1 MRTAIRTH
9 LPGLLL
15 LTVVGAVV
23 LWPVVPAGSDIAG
36 DPLGEADNHLWMS
49 WRALGGAAANAPA
62 GVDLPL
68 MDPVN
73 LLPYALGAWVSPGLG
88 WALMRLW
95 NMLLAMVGGAALS
108 RCFVRGP
115 AVWVGAAVL
124 GTAPFLSG
132 AMDFG
137 ITESWPIGWF
147 GLHAAALLGLAR
159 HGGAGRALLA
169 GVSLGMIGLS
179 GWYHSFFGLVMEAML
194 VPFLLWRHRRPALVL
209 QGMVGLAMVLP
220 ALLRFLEV
228 APGFEARWRAPSP
241 GPPGPRPDW
250 AELPVFGTDVL
261 NLVLPALEAVHPSK
275 SVYLGLFSF
284 LLAGVALVGRPR
296 VGGGLLAAALPFV
309 VLALG
314 HWPTLAGKAIGFP
327 GPAWFL
333 AEHVEALRGLSHW
346 HRGVAGALPFL
357 AAAAAVGAGI
367 LLERVPRG
375 TALVGAGLVG
385 VVTFDAVVGGGT
397 AWPRSTIS
405 LEAPA
410 VLMELPGPGGVVQLP
425 FDNGRAAFSAEPAR
439 IYQRWQVAHG
449 RPISE
454 NYEGVDAL
462 LEGSALVAAADAT
475 CGVVSTLPPY
485 YQPPP
490 RMRELPMPEGESLAS
505 GRAALRSWGYAW
517 IVVHRSRCR
526 TPVQA
531 IQALDRVLGPGT
543 HHPSGD
549 VLWAL

>member
-1 MRTAIRTH
+1 VRTAIRNH

-15 LTVVGAVV
+15 LAVMGAVV
-23 LWPVVPAGSDIAG
+23 LWPVLPAGGGIAG

-49 WRALGGAAANAPA
+49 WRAVGGAAANAPV

-73 LLPYALGAWVSPGLG
+73 LPPYALGAWVSPGLG
-88 WALMRLW
+88 WALMRIW
-95 NMLLAMVGGAALS
+95 NLVLAMAGGAALS

-137 ITESWPIGWF
+137 ITESWPVGWF

-159 HGGAGRALLA
+159 HGGVGRALLA

-179 GWYHSFFGLVMEAML
+179 GWYHALFGIVLEVVL
-194 VPFLLWRHRRPALVL
+194 VPILVWRHRRPAVLL
-209 QGMVGLAMVLP
+209 QGVVGLAMVVP
-220 ALLRFLEV
+220 TLLRFLDV
-228 APGFEARWRAPSP
+228 ASDFEARWRAPSP

-261 NLVLPALEAVHPSK
+261 NLVLPALEAAHPSK
-275 SVYLGLFSF
+275 SVYLGLVALS
-284 LLAGVALVGRPR
+284 LAGVALVGRPR
-296 VGGGLLAAALPFV
+296 IAAALLAAALPFL

-346 HRGVAGALPFL
+346 HRAVAGALPFL
-357 AAAAAVGAGI
+357 AAASAVGAGI
-367 LLERVPRG
+367 LLERVSSRSRLAG
-375 TALVGAGLVG
+375 AALVL
-385 VVTFDAVVGGGT
+385 VVTADALVGGGT
-397 AWPRSTIS
+397 AWPRSTIDV
-405 LEAPA
+405 EAPA
-410 VLMELPGPGGVVQLP
+410 VLLDLPGPGGVVQLP
-425 FDNGRAAFSAEPAR
+425 FDNGRAAFSSEPAR
-439 IYQRWQVAHG
+439 VYQRWQVAHG

-462 LEGSALVAAADAT
+462 LAGSALVAAADAS

-490 RMRELPMPEGESLAS
+490 RMRGLPLPEDETLVSA
-505 GRAALRSWGYAW
+505 RAELRSWGYAW
-517 IVVHRSRCR
+517 LVLHRARCR

-543 HHPSGD
+543 HDPAGD
-549 VLWAL
+549 VVWAL